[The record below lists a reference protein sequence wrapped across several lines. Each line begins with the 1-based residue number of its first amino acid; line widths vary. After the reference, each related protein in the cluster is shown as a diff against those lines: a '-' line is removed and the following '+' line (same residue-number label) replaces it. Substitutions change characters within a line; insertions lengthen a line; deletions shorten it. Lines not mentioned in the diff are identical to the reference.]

1 MSREAATAKALLTK
15 FGEPVTLTK
24 PGTPSFDPVTGEPVV
39 GSGGTAYTGKG
50 YAGRYVTTDVD
61 GTNIQQSD
69 IRLVLELLPER
80 PDRGWMAA
88 VDGKAYRV
96 MDVRAI
102 RKAGEDVIT
111 ICQLRAS

>member
-15 FGEPVTLTK
+15 FGELVSLTK
-24 PGTPSFDPVTGEPVV
+24 PGVPSFDPVTGETIT
-39 GSGGTAYTGKG
+39 GTAGITYAGKG